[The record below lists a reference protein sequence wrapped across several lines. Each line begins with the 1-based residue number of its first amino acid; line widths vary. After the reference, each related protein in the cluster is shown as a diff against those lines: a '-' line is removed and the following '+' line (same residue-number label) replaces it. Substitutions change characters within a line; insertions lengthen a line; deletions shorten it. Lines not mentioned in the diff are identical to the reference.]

1 MIATID
7 EALELLEDSGP
18 EFGNGLSNHG
28 PMAAEALVTLGRSGA
43 IVPWVERYKRRLQAK
58 PTGRN
63 RIDPSEW
70 KEALG
75 DFSRVAD
82 WGTFFERELTERPW
96 RQVVGEWV
104 PVLAPGLIAAAMH
117 GIIRTAHAAR
127 SLEGDETPLRLQELA
142 QGLGY
147 WAARFQELPSKPVE
161 PGSLS
166 PRQALTEVRLVPE
179 RKRQSG
185 TLILHGL
192 RPLEDDR
199 HFPDV
204 ANLVDTSGDV
214 SAFLSE
220 LTATFAAVYLAH
232 ADRIGQIITF
242 IHTVTGQ
249 AAIRILLPYL
259 PTGAAP
265 MVLRY
270 GWQADAAL
278 YSALASDRTEPISDT
293 SVDNED
299 LIDRAVA
306 SGDEHAIK
314 FAEACIRE
322 HAISPHPVYLV
333 AATDAAQKLTR
344 G

>member
-1 MIATID
+1 MTATID

-18 EFGNGLSNHG
+18 EFGGGLSNHG

-43 IVPWVERYKRRLQAK
+43 MIPWVERYKQRLQGR
-58 PTGRN
+58 PSGRN
-63 RIDPSEW
+63 PIDPSEW
-70 KEALG
+70 REALG
-75 DFSRVAD
+75 DYSRVAD
-82 WGTFFERELTERPW
+82 WGAYFERELSERPW
-96 RQVVGEWV
+96 RQVLGEWV
-104 PVLAPGLIAAAMH
+104 PVLAPGLVAAAMH

-147 WAARFQELPSKPVE
+147 WAARYQELPSKPAE

-166 PRQALTEVRLVPE
+166 PGQALSEVRLVPV

-192 RPLEDDR
+192 RPLEDDWQ
-199 HFPDV
+199 FPDV
-204 ANLVDTSGDV
+204 ANMVDTSGDV

-220 LTATFAAVYLAH
+220 LTATFAAVYLAN
-232 ADRIGQIITF
+232 AERIGQIITF
-242 IHTVTGQ
+242 IHTVTGPS
-249 AAIRILLPYL
+249 AIRLLIPYL
-259 PTGAAP
+259 SAGAAP

-278 YSALASDRTEPISDT
+278 YSALARDRKPAISCESMDK
-293 SVDNED
+293 EEI
-299 LIDRAVA
+299 IDRAVV

-322 HAISPHPVYLV
+322 QAVSPQPVYFV
-333 AATDAAQKLTR
+333 AAGDAAAKLTR
-344 G
+344 S

>member
-1 MIATID
+1 MAATID
-7 EALELLEDSGP
+7 EALELLADSGP
-18 EFGNGLSNHG
+18 EFGSGLSNHG
-28 PMAAEALVTLGRSGA
+28 PMAAEALATLGRSGA
-43 IVPWVERYKRRLQAK
+43 ILPWVERYKRRLQAK
-58 PTGRN
+58 AASRN
-63 RIDPSEW
+63 PIDPLEW
-70 KEALG
+70 RAVLG
-75 DFSRVAD
+75 DYSRVAD
-82 WGTFFERELTERPW
+82 WGAFFERELAERPW
-96 RQVVGEWV
+96 REVVGEWV

-127 SLEGDETPLRLQELA
+127 SLEDDETPLRLQELA

-147 WAARFQELPSKPVE
+147 WAARYQELPSRPAH
-161 PGSLS
+161 PGCLS
-166 PRQALTEVRLVPE
+166 PGEALSEVRLVPE
-179 RKRQSG
+179 GKRHRG

-220 LTATFAAVYLAH
+220 LTATFAAVYLAN
-232 ADRIGQIITF
+232 AERIGQIITF
-242 IHTVTGQ
+242 IHTVTGPS
-249 AAIRILLPYL
+249 AIRLLLPYV
-259 PTGAAP
+259 PAGAAP

-293 SVDNED
+293 SVHKGE

-322 HAISPHPVYLV
+322 HAISPQPVYVV
-333 AATDAAQKLTR
+333 AAGDAAAKLTR
-344 G
+344 S